1 MPAAK
6 PGLEP
11 TVWLRDVPRA
21 GTAANRLGKVLRR
34 RSCVADTREAEMP
47 DRGLSVH
54 GVSGDEKALPV
65 PR

>member
-11 TVWLRDVPRA
+11 TVWLGDVPRA
-21 GTAANRLGKVLRR
+21 GTPANRLGEVLRR
-34 RSCVADTREAEMP
+34 RSCVADAREAEMP